1 MATPEIEIE
10 TRRADRRMLAYLTLI
25 FALAH
30 LIFHAL
36 GVRFDRTTLFE
47 FMHYMDPELL
57 KHRLLETCFYMH
69 IQPPLLNF
77 GVGLALK
84 LPEPFDTYALHA
96 AFLAFGLTLYLGLY
110 LLERRLG
117 VSRPLAAVVST
128 VFMLSPS
135 FILFEHWLF
144 YTLPCAVLLIVAALF
159 LFDLLET
166 RRSRSILGF
175 FTTLLLLCSLR
186 SMFHLC
192 YFLLVLAVGVYACKG
207 YRRRVLLLALIPLLL
222 LFSLY
227 FKNYVLFGKFSVCTF
242 SGKNLWITTVGN
254 MGWKDREALI
264 KAGKISELSRVNR
277 WSALCD
283 YPPEYQNVKEFEGI
297 PVLRQTNKSTGAVNY
312 NHLGFIPICD
322 QYGKDAVY
330 VLTHYP
336 RNFVI
341 ATALSWYRYF
351 RPATDLA
358 VSPDNRATLGI
369 LVPLYDSVLYGKLP
383 IDLAPYSRFFEL
395 ANMPT
400 YLFLLL
406 GLPLVLA
413 YGLWL
418 ALLGKRRL
426 SEPFPDR
433 LKPEPQTQTGEEGL
447 TRAQRLVVLFLCFNI
462 LFVAV
467 MGCTFDV
474 LETCRYRFTTDAFS
488 AALLGMLLERVRRWR
503 AARRAPKPG
512 HDS

>member
-1 MATPEIEIE
+1 MATRETEIEARHVE
-10 TRRADRRMLAYLTLI
+10 RRTLAWLTLV

-30 LIFHAL
+30 LVFYAL
-36 GVRFDRTTLFE
+36 GVRFDRTTLIGV
-47 FMHYMDPELL
+47 MHYMDPELL
-57 KHRLLETCFYMH
+57 KHRLFETCFYMH

-84 LPEPFDTYALHA
+84 LPEPFDTYALYT

-117 VSRPLAAVVST
+117 VSRPLAVTIST

-144 YTLPCAVLLIVAALF
+144 YTFPCAVLLVVAALF
-159 LFDLLET
+159 LFDVLET
-166 RRSRSILGF
+166 RRSWSILGF
-175 FTTLLLLCSLR
+175 FTTLLLLCALR
-186 SMFHLC
+186 SMFHL
-192 YFLLVLAVGVYACKG
+192 YYLVLVLAVGLYVCKG
-207 YRRRVLLLALIPLLL
+207 YRRRVFLIALVPLLL

-264 KAGKISELSRVNR
+264 TSGKISELSRVNR

-283 YPPEYQNVKEFEGI
+283 YPPEYENMKGFEGI

-330 VLTHYP
+330 VLMHHP
-336 RNFVI
+336 RDFVI
-341 ATALSWYRYF
+341 ATALSWCRYF

-358 VSPDNRATLGI
+358 VSPENKAALGV

-383 IDLAPYSRFFEL
+383 IDLAPYGRFFKL
-395 ANMPT
+395 ANIPA

-406 GLPLVLA
+406 GLPLLLA
-413 YGLWL
+413 YGLWVG
-418 ALLGKRRL
+418 LL
-426 SEPFPDR
+426 E
-433 LKPEPQTQTGEEGL
+433 KPKLPTQEGAW
-447 TRAQRLVVLFLCFNI
+447 TSSQRLVVLFLCFNI

-474 LETCRYRFTTDAFS
+474 LETCRYRFSTDAFS
-488 AALLGMLLERVRRWR
+488 AALLGMLLEHVRRWR
-503 AARRAPKPG
+503 AARRMARPG
-512 HDS
+512 CDR